1 MKSGLPKVLHPI
13 AGRPMI
19 ERVIQ
24 KANSLSPS
32 TITLI
37 VGHKS
42 EVVRDR
48 LGNSQNIGF
57 ALQEPQLGT
66 AHALQQAEPA
76 LAGRAGS
83 LILLSGDV
91 PLLSPD
97 TLKRLLETH
106 RGSGAAATVVTA
118 TVDRPYGYG
127 RIVRSRGRI
136 TRIVE
141 ERDASPTQRQ
151 IKEINS
157 GIYAF
162 DLAPLF
168 DALRS
173 IASQNAQG
181 EFYLT
186 DLIAIYRR
194 RKLPV
199 ETLLIENA
207 QEIRGINSRTD
218 LAEVIRIGRPKKNA
232 ELMAAG
238 VTFIDPATTY
248 VDPEV
253 EIAADTVLHPG
264 VVIEGRTRIGA
275 ACEIQAYV
283 RISDSEIGDRVTIN
297 SFCLISGAQVAT
309 GAALGP
315 FAHLRPGTIV
325 GEKAKVGNFVELK
338 NTNLGP
344 RSKANHLSYLGDATV
359 GADVNV
365 GAGTITCNYDGVH
378 KHRTVIEDGAFIGSD
393 SQLVAPVTVGKGAY
407 VGAGSSIV
415 EDVPPGALGIAR
427 GRQNNVEGWVERRK
441 GSPGKT

>member
-24 KANSLSPS
+24 TANSLSPS

-151 IKEINS
+151 I
-157 GIYAF
+157 
-162 DLAPLF
+162 
-168 DALRS
+168 
-173 IASQNAQG
+173 
-181 EFYLT
+181 
-186 DLIAIYRR
+186 
-194 RKLPV
+194 
-199 ETLLIENA
+199 
-207 QEIRGINSRTD
+207 
-218 LAEVIRIGRPKKNA
+218 
-232 ELMAAG
+232 
-238 VTFIDPATTY
+238 
-248 VDPEV
+248 
-253 EIAADTVLHPG
+253 
-264 VVIEGRTRIGA
+264 
-275 ACEIQAYV
+275 
-283 RISDSEIGDRVTIN
+283 
-297 SFCLISGAQVAT
+297 
-309 GAALGP
+309 
-315 FAHLRPGTIV
+315 
-325 GEKAKVGNFVELK
+325 
-338 NTNLGP
+338 
-344 RSKANHLSYLGDATV
+344 
-359 GADVNV
+359 
-365 GAGTITCNYDGVH
+365 
-378 KHRTVIEDGAFIGSD
+378 
-393 SQLVAPVTVGKGAY
+393 
-407 VGAGSSIV
+407 
-415 EDVPPGALGIAR
+415 
-427 GRQNNVEGWVERRK
+427 
-441 GSPGKT
+441 